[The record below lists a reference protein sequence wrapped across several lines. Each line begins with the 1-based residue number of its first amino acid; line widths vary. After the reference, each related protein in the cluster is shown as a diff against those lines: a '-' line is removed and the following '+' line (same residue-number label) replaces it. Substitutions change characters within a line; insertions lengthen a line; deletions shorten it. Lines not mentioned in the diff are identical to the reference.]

1 MMFASATSA
10 MLVILCI
17 MKYHSV
23 LPEAMFR
30 RSPIQDFS
38 ENKENVVCQLFVLLR
53 GTFASGLTKLTG
65 WCSFD
70 KDKCLFVLITI
81 CPLVRFFRAKRSSV
95 NSIC

>member
-23 LPEAMFR
+23 LPEAMVR
-30 RSPIQDFS
+30 NSPIHDFIK
-38 ENKENVVCQLFVLLR
+38 NKDNVVCQLFALLKR
-53 GTFASGLTKLTG
+53 TFSSELTKLTG

-81 CPLVRFFRAKRSSV
+81 CPLFRFFQVKRSSA
-95 NSIC
+95 N